1 MTVTKNRAGLLPDER
16 SERPNIL
23 WIGVDQMRS
32 DTPGCYGNSVCSTP
46 HIDRLATE
54 GVRFSNAYAPCGVCT
69 PARASMFTGLHAF
82 KHGMG
87 TNCDMYHALAS
98 ELPDPGSLLHH
109 RLTPLGY
116 RCAFAGKWHIGT
128 RLGPAEHGFEGLSLP
143 GYGDLKREPEYQR
156 YLQESGLAYGP
167 VLNPVHGNAGQKT
180 LLAGQ
185 WNGPLES
192 TPTYYLADYAIGLLE
207 QLAASGEPFFLI
219 CQFWGPHP
227 PYLPSAEFAGWH
239 DRGAIEPWINFR
251 DDYRGKPQSVIRTR
265 SDFYRLLPSEWS
277 GWRELVGLY
286 YDFTTLVDAQLGRIL
301 AHLDQ
306 LGLAED
312 TLVIFT
318 SDHGDMIGSHGG
330 LFDKG
335 FMYEEAHRVP
345 LIVRWPARFRGSH
358 TCDALVYN
366 MDIFPTILDI
376 LRQPDESL
384 DGQSLLPLLDGRSD
398 SHGREAIYLEFHGMR
413 YLYSQRALVT
423 RDGHKYI
430 FNAGDLDEV
439 YDLNQDPGELHNLI
453 AEKAYRESI
462 ESLRWQLMQTAVRI
476 GDPIRDYIFK
486 IFGRWEDL
494 SGQPDV
500 SAPISGMRLRSTV
513 Q

>member
-1 MTVTKNRAGLLPDER
+1 MAGVQAGLSSNAAHR
-16 SERPNIL
+16 HPNIL
-23 WIGVDQMRS
+23 WIGVDQMRG
-32 DTPGCYGNSVCSTP
+32 DTPGCYGNLVCSTP
-46 HIDRLATE
+46 HMDRLAAE
-54 GVRFSNAYAPCGVCT
+54 GVRFSHAYAPCSVCT
-69 PARASMFTGLHAF
+69 PSRASMFTGLYAF

-98 ELPDPGSLLHH
+98 ELPNPERLLHY
-109 RLTPLGY
+109 RLKALDY
-116 RCAFAGKWHIGT
+116 HCAYAGKWHIGT
-128 RLGPAEHGFEGLSLP
+128 RLGPVDHGFEGMNLP
-143 GYGDLKREPEYQR
+143 GYGDLKQEPGFQR
-156 YLQESGLAYGP
+156 YLQETGLACGLVLAPIYG
-167 VLNPVHGNAGQKT
+167 NPGQKT

-185 WNGPLES
+185 WDGPVES
-192 TPTYYLADYAIGLLE
+192 TPTYYLADYTIGLLE

-227 PYLPSAEFAGWH
+227 PYLPSAEFAGRH
-239 DRGAIEPWINFR
+239 DRRAIEPWINFHDDHR
-251 DDYRGKPQSVIRTR
+251 DKPQSVNR
-265 SDFYRLLPSEWS
+265 SRANFYRLLPNEWS
-277 GWRELVGLY
+277 GWREIVGLY
-286 YDFTTLVDAQLGRIL
+286 YDFTTLVDAHIGRIL

-312 TLVIFT
+312 ALVIFT

-345 LIVRWPARFRGSH
+345 LIVRWPAR
-358 TCDALVYN
+358 N

-398 SHGREAIYLEFHGMR
+398 SPGREAIYLEFHGLR
-413 YLYSQRALVT
+413 YLYSQRALIT

-430 FNAGDLDEV
+430 FTPGDQDEV

-462 ESLRWQLMQTAVRI
+462 ESLRWQLMQTAARV
-476 GDPIRDYIFK
+476 GDPIRDYISK

-494 SGQPDV
+494 SGQPDA
-500 SAPISGMRLRSTV
+500 SAPVLGTPSGR
-513 Q
+513 QIQ